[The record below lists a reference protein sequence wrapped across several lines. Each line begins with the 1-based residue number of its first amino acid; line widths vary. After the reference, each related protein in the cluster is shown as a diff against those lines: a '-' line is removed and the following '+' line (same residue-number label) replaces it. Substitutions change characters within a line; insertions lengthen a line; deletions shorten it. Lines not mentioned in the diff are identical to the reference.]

1 METLKIAFI
10 TYGSITAVAA
20 LILLLRVNYWMLTK
34 ARESGEFIDWVMTI
48 GYFALIFTAVTG
60 TTLAILTN

>member
-1 METLKIAFI
+1 MELLTMVFTVSVGI
-10 TYGSITAVAA
+10 TVMAA
-20 LILLLRVNYWMLTK
+20 LLLLLRVNYWMLTK